1 MAGTKIEKIYEPLK
15 AKKINIKRWTGDIS
29 LNVSLSIP
37 EKKSTL
43 KNVIQSLIW
52 NIHQTI
58 HMLISSPDKS
68 ASPF

>member
-43 KNVIQSLIW
+43 KNVIKSL
-52 NIHQTI
+52 NMEYPSDNPYAHFF
-58 HMLISSPDKS
+58 SR
-68 ASPF
+68 

>member
-37 EKKSTL
+37 EKNL
-43 KNVIQSLIW
+43 
-52 NIHQTI
+52 H
-58 HMLISSPDKS
+58 
-68 ASPF
+68 

>member
-1 MAGTKIEKIYEPLK
+1 MAGTKIGKIYEPLK

-43 KNVIQSLIW
+43 KNVIQSL
-52 NIHQTI
+52 NMEYPSDNPYAHFF
-58 HMLISSPDKS
+58 SK
-68 ASPF
+68 